1 MGQYCFPS
9 WRLSSSV
16 TLPVGGPASC
26 WARGRFARRWPSV
39 WESGGWH
46 YMAGQCGY
54 IRLRQH
60 LVFLHSRS
68 NLLICMTKHLS
79 FSFYCI
85 VMYTVLHH
93 KHTTRTTWTA
103 TKKTS
108 YRIYSRISRQFLAQ
122 FRRLSCGGRLIRGSC
137 HPARVDSQHDG
148 YLSATLTVCVSNMAW
163 TISRSLGLRVCVG
176 ESTSA
181 GFWMTTHRLKLLL

>member
-1 MGQYCFPS
+1 MKLKLRLPSNVLLLACLMGQYCFSS

-108 YRIYSRISRQFLAQ
+108 YRIYSRISRQFLAAYTRVMPHSQ
-122 FRRLSCGGRLIRGSC
+122 SRQSAWRLSVSDAYCVCAAHG
-137 HPARVDSQHDG
+137 VDH
-148 YLSATLTVCVSNMAW
+148 
-163 TISRSLGLRVCVG
+163 
-176 ESTSA
+176 
-181 GFWMTTHRLKLLL
+181 